1 MQKKKQIAVL
11 GYGVV
16 GSGVVELFYQNQEKI
31 EKNTGYSMDIK
42 YILDLRTFEGDPY
55 ADKVVHDIN
64 VILQD
69 PEVGYVAECMGGV
82 NPAFE
87 FVSSCLKAGK
97 SVSTSNKQLVAEKGD
112 ILLQIAKENNCNFFF
127 EASVGGA
134 IPIMRPLHT
143 CLAAND
149 LYAVAGILNGTTNFI
164 LEKMFCDQMS
174 FADALALAQQLGY
187 AERNPSADVD
197 GADACRKIC
206 IISSLVFG
214 KHVYPD
220 SVFTKGI
227 RDIQLEDVKLA
238 QQLGG
243 TVKLIAQVVR
253 EDDGKILP
261 TVMPMVVMQDSL
273 LSHVNGVFNAIMVW
287 GDGIDKT
294 MFYGRG
300 AGKMPTASAVLGD
313 IIDEV
318 KSNGTVPA
326 QTWETSSETDF
337 IANID
342 TFVAPRMF
350 RTSTCAADVAKQ
362 AAGQVGV
369 TVRMHTENGFLVS
382 ACTERIAA
390 KLTDALQSLGV
401 TVYSQIPVL
410 KDHSKFSE

>member
-16 GSGVVELFYQNQEKI
+16 GSGVVELFYQNQKKI
-31 EKNTGYSMDIK
+31 EKNTGCEMDVK

-55 ADKVVHDIN
+55 AEKVVHDID

-82 NPAFE
+82 HPAFE
-87 FVSSCLKAGK
+87 FVSNCLKAGK

-112 ILLQIAKENNCNFFF
+112 LLLQLAKENNCNFFF

-149 LYAVAGILNGTTNFI
+149 LYAIAGILNGTTNFI
-164 LEKMFCDQMS
+164 LEKMFCDQMT
-174 FADALALAQQLGY
+174 FADALTLAQQLGY

-206 IISSLVFG
+206 ILSSLVFG
-214 KHVYPD
+214 KHVYPE
-220 SVFTKGI
+220 SVYTKGI
-227 RDIQLEDVKLA
+227 REIQLEDVKLA

-253 EDDGKILP
+253 QDDGTILP
-261 TVMPMVVMQDSL
+261 SVMPMVVMQDSL

-300 AGKMPTASAVLGD
+300 AGKLPTASAVLGD
-313 IIDEV
+313 IIDAV
-318 KSNGTVPA
+318 KADGTVQA
-326 QTWETSSETDF
+326 QTWESANNADF
-337 IANID
+337 IASMD
-342 TFVAPRMF
+342 SFAAPRMF
-350 RTSTCAADVAKQ
+350 RTTNCAADIAKQ

-369 TVRMHTENGFLVS
+369 TVRMHTEGGFLVS
-382 ACTERIAA
+382 ACTERIAS
-390 KLTDALQSLGV
+390 KLTDALQNLGV
-401 TVYSQIPVL
+401 TVCTQIPVL
-410 KDHSKFSE
+410 KDYSKFSE

>member
-16 GSGVVELFYQNQEKI
+16 GSGVVELFYQNQKKI
-31 EKNTGYSMDIK
+31 EKNTGYPMDVK

-55 ADKVVHDIN
+55 AEKVVHDIH

-82 NPAFE
+82 HPAFE
-87 FVSSCLKAGK
+87 FVSECLKAGK

-112 ILLQIAKENNCNFFF
+112 ILLQLAKENHCNFFF

-149 LYAVAGILNGTTNFI
+149 LYAIAGILNGTTNFI
-164 LEKMFCDQMS
+164 LEKMFCDQMA

-187 AERNPSADVD
+187 AERNPEADVD

-206 IISSLVFG
+206 ILSSLVFG
-214 KHVYPD
+214 KHVYPE
-220 SVFTKGI
+220 SVYTKGI

-243 TVKLIAQVVR
+243 TIKLIAQVVR
-253 EDDGKILP
+253 QEDGTILP
-261 TVMPMVVMQDSL
+261 SVMPMVVMQDSL

-313 IIDEV
+313 IIDAV
-318 KSNGTVPA
+318 KADGTVQS
-326 QTWETSSETDF
+326 QTWESASNADF
-337 IANID
+337 IASMD
-342 TFVAPRMF
+342 SFAAPRMF
-350 RTSTCAADVAKQ
+350 RTTNCAADIAKQ

-369 TVRMHTENGFLVS
+369 TVRMHTEGGFLVS

-390 KLTDALQSLGV
+390 KLADALQSLGV
-401 TVYSQIPVL
+401 TVCTQIPVL
-410 KDHSKFSE
+410 KDYSKFSE

>member
-16 GSGVVELFYQNQEKI
+16 GSGVVELFYQNQKKI
-31 EKNTGYSMDIK
+31 EKNTGYPMDVK

-55 ADKVVHDIN
+55 AEKVVHDIH

-82 NPAFE
+82 HPAFE
-87 FVSSCLKAGK
+87 FVSECLKAGK

-112 ILLQIAKENNCNFFF
+112 ILLQLAKENHCNFFF

-149 LYAVAGILNGTTNFI
+149 LYAIAGILNGTTNFI
-164 LEKMFCDQMS
+164 LEKMFCDQMA

-187 AERNPSADVD
+187 AERNPEADVD

-206 IISSLVFG
+206 ILSSLVFG
-214 KHVYPD
+214 KHVYPE
-220 SVFTKGI
+220 SVYTKGI

-243 TVKLIAQVVR
+243 TIKLIAQVVR
-253 EDDGKILP
+253 QEDGTILP
-261 TVMPMVVMQDSL
+261 SVMPMVVMQDSL

-313 IIDEV
+313 IIDAV
-318 KSNGTVPA
+318 KADGTVQA
-326 QTWETSSETDF
+326 QTWESASNADF
-337 IANID
+337 IASMD
-342 TFVAPRMF
+342 SFAAPRMF
-350 RTSTCAADVAKQ
+350 RTTNCAADIAKQ

-369 TVRMHTENGFLVS
+369 TVRMHTEGGFLVS

-390 KLTDALQSLGV
+390 KLADSLQSLGV
-401 TVYSQIPVL
+401 TVCTQIPVL
-410 KDHSKFSE
+410 KDYSKFSE

>member
-31 EKNTGYSMDIK
+31 EKNTGYPMDIK

-243 TVKLIAQVVR
+243 TGCTGRRWKDFA
-253 EDDGKILP
+253 DCYADGC
-261 TVMPMVVMQDSL
+261 
-273 LSHVNGVFNAIMVW
+273 
-287 GDGIDKT
+287 
-294 MFYGRG
+294 Y
-300 AGKMPTASAVLGD
+300 
-313 IIDEV
+313 
-318 KSNGTVPA
+318 
-326 QTWETSSETDF
+326 
-337 IANID
+337 
-342 TFVAPRMF
+342 
-350 RTSTCAADVAKQ
+350 
-362 AAGQVGV
+362 AGQLAFSCKWCFQCHHGMGRWHRQDDV
-369 TVRMHTENGFLVS
+369 LWPW
-382 ACTERIAA
+382 CW
-390 KLTDALQSLGV
+390 KDANCKCCIG
-401 TVYSQIPVL
+401 
-410 KDHSKFSE
+410 

>member
-164 LEKMFCDQMS
+164 LEKMFWLWLSSWAMQNGILLLTLTVQMPAEKS
-174 FADALALAQQLGY
+174 ALFPLWY
-187 AERNPSADVD
+187 
-197 GADACRKIC
+197 
-206 IISSLVFG
+206 
-214 KHVYPD
+214 
-220 SVFTKGI
+220 
-227 RDIQLEDVKLA
+227 
-238 QQLGG
+238 
-243 TVKLIAQVVR
+243 
-253 EDDGKILP
+253 
-261 TVMPMVVMQDSL
+261 
-273 LSHVNGVFNAIMVW
+273 
-287 GDGIDKT
+287 
-294 MFYGRG
+294 
-300 AGKMPTASAVLGD
+300 
-313 IIDEV
+313 
-318 KSNGTVPA
+318 
-326 QTWETSSETDF
+326 
-337 IANID
+337 
-342 TFVAPRMF
+342 
-350 RTSTCAADVAKQ
+350 
-362 AAGQVGV
+362 
-369 TVRMHTENGFLVS
+369 LVS
-382 ACTERIAA
+382 TFIR
-390 KLTDALQSLGV
+390 TVSLQRAFG
-401 TVYSQIPVL
+401 I
-410 KDHSKFSE
+410 FSWKMSSWLSSWAVQ

>member
-16 GSGVVELFYQNQEKI
+16 GSGVVELFYQNQKKI
-31 EKNTGYSMDIK
+31 EKNTGYPMDVK

-55 ADKVVHDIN
+55 AEKVVHDIH

-82 NPAFE
+82 HPAFE
-87 FVSSCLKAGK
+87 FVSECLKAGK

-112 ILLQIAKENNCNFFF
+112 ILLQLAKENDCNFFF

-149 LYAVAGILNGTTNFI
+149 LYAIAGILNGTTNFI
-164 LEKMFCDQMS
+164 LEKMFCDQMA

-187 AERNPSADVD
+187 AERNPEADVD

-206 IISSLVFG
+206 ILSSLVFG
-214 KHVYPD
+214 KHVYPE
-220 SVFTKGI
+220 SVYTKGI

-243 TVKLIAQVVR
+243 TIKLIAQVVR
-253 EDDGKILP
+253 QEDGTILP
-261 TVMPMVVMQDSL
+261 SVMPMVVMQDSL

-313 IIDEV
+313 IIDAV
-318 KSNGTVPA
+318 KADGTVQS
-326 QTWETSSETDF
+326 QTWESASNADF
-337 IANID
+337 IASMD
-342 TFVAPRMF
+342 SFAAPRMF
-350 RTSTCAADVAKQ
+350 RTTNCAADIAKQ

-369 TVRMHTENGFLVS
+369 TVRMHTEGGFLVS

-390 KLTDALQSLGV
+390 KLADALQSLGV
-401 TVYSQIPVL
+401 TVCTQIPVL
-410 KDHSKFSE
+410 KDYSKFSE

>member
-1 MQKKKQIAVL
+1 
-11 GYGVV
+11 
-16 GSGVVELFYQNQEKI
+16 
-31 EKNTGYSMDIK
+31 MDVK

-55 ADKVVHDIN
+55 AEKVVHDIH

-82 NPAFE
+82 HPAFE
-87 FVSSCLKAGK
+87 FVSECLKAGK

-112 ILLQIAKENNCNFFF
+112 ILLQLAKENHCNFFF

-149 LYAVAGILNGTTNFI
+149 LYAIAGILNGTTNFI
-164 LEKMFCDQMS
+164 LEKMFCDQMA

-187 AERNPSADVD
+187 AERNPEADVD

-206 IISSLVFG
+206 ILSSLVFG
-214 KHVYPD
+214 KHVYPE
-220 SVFTKGI
+220 SVYTKGI

-243 TVKLIAQVVR
+243 TIKLIAQVVR
-253 EDDGKILP
+253 QEDGTILP
-261 TVMPMVVMQDSL
+261 SVMPMVVMQDSL

-313 IIDEV
+313 IIDAV
-318 KSNGTVPA
+318 KADGTVQA
-326 QTWETSSETDF
+326 QTWESASNADF
-337 IANID
+337 IASMD
-342 TFVAPRMF
+342 SFAAPRMF
-350 RTSTCAADVAKQ
+350 RTTNCAADIAKQ

-369 TVRMHTENGFLVS
+369 TVRMHTEGGFLVS

-390 KLTDALQSLGV
+390 KLADALQSLGV
-401 TVYSQIPVL
+401 TVCTQIPVL
-410 KDHSKFSE
+410 KDYSKFSE

>member
-16 GSGVVELFYQNQEKI
+16 GSGVVELFYQNQKKI
-31 EKNTGYSMDIK
+31 EKNTGYEMNVK
-42 YILDLRTFEGDPY
+42 YILDLRTFEEDPY
-55 ADKVVHDIN
+55 AEKVVHDID

-82 NPAFE
+82 HPAFE
-87 FVSSCLKAGK
+87 FVSNCLKAGK

-112 ILLQIAKENNCNFFF
+112 VLLQLAKENNCNFFF

-149 LYAVAGILNGTTNFI
+149 LYAIAGILNGTTNFI
-164 LEKMFCDQMS
+164 LEKMFCDQMT

-206 IISSLVFG
+206 ILSSLVFG
-214 KHVYPD
+214 KHVYPE
-220 SVFTKGI
+220 SVYTKGI
-227 RDIQLEDVKLA
+227 REIQLEDVKLA

-253 EDDGKILP
+253 QEDGTILP
-261 TVMPMVVMQDSL
+261 SVMPMVVMQDSL

-300 AGKMPTASAVLGD
+300 AGKLPTASAVLGD
-313 IIDEV
+313 IIDAV
-318 KSNGTVPA
+318 KADGTVQA
-326 QTWETSSETDF
+326 QTWESASNADF
-337 IANID
+337 IASMD
-342 TFVAPRMF
+342 SFTAPRMF
-350 RTSTCAADVAKQ
+350 RTTNCAADIAKQ

-369 TVRMHTENGFLVS
+369 TVRMHTEGGFLVS

-390 KLTDALQSLGV
+390 KLTDALQNLGV
-401 TVYSQIPVL
+401 TVCTQIPVL
-410 KDHSKFSE
+410 KDYSRFSE

>member
-16 GSGVVELFYQNQEKI
+16 GSGVVELFYQNQKKI
-31 EKNTGYSMDIK
+31 EKNTGYPMDVK

-55 ADKVVHDIN
+55 AEKVVHDIH

-82 NPAFE
+82 HPAFE
-87 FVSSCLKAGK
+87 FVSECLKAGK

-112 ILLQIAKENNCNFFF
+112 ILLQLAKENHCNFFF

-134 IPIMRPLHT
+134 IPIMRTLHT

-149 LYAVAGILNGTTNFI
+149 LYAIAGILNGTTNFI
-164 LEKMFCDQMS
+164 LEKMFCDQMA

-187 AERNPSADVD
+187 AERNPEADVD

-206 IISSLVFG
+206 ILSSLVFG
-214 KHVYPD
+214 KHVYPE
-220 SVFTKGI
+220 SVYTKGI

-243 TVKLIAQVVR
+243 TIKLIAQVVR
-253 EDDGKILP
+253 QEDGTILP
-261 TVMPMVVMQDSL
+261 SVMPMVVMQDSL

-313 IIDEV
+313 IIDAV
-318 KSNGTVPA
+318 KADGTVQA
-326 QTWETSSETDF
+326 QTWESASNADF
-337 IANID
+337 IASMD
-342 TFVAPRMF
+342 SFAAPRMF
-350 RTSTCAADVAKQ
+350 RTTNCAADIAKQ

-369 TVRMHTENGFLVS
+369 TVRMHTEGGFLVS

-390 KLTDALQSLGV
+390 KLADALQSLGV
-401 TVYSQIPVL
+401 TVCTQIPVL
-410 KDHSKFSE
+410 KDYSKFSE

>member
-31 EKNTGYSMDIK
+31 EKNTGYPMDIK

-206 IISSLVFG
+206 IISSLVSG
-214 KHVYPD
+214 QCLY
-220 SVFTKGI
+220 KGHSGYSAG
-227 RDIQLEDVKLA
+227 RCQAGSAAGRYSKADCS
-238 QQLGG
+238 GCTG
-243 TVKLIAQVVR
+243 R
-253 EDDGKILP
+253 RW
-261 TVMPMVVMQDSL
+261 QDS
-273 LSHVNGVFNAIMVW
+273 ADCYA
-287 GDGIDKT
+287 DGC
-294 MFYGRG
+294 Y
-300 AGKMPTASAVLGD
+300 
-313 IIDEV
+313 
-318 KSNGTVPA
+318 
-326 QTWETSSETDF
+326 
-337 IANID
+337 
-342 TFVAPRMF
+342 
-350 RTSTCAADVAKQ
+350 
-362 AAGQVGV
+362 AGQ
-369 TVRMHTENGFLVS
+369 
-382 ACTERIAA
+382 
-390 KLTDALQSLGV
+390 LTFSCKRRFQCHHGMGRWHRQDDVLWSWCWKDADCKCCIG
-401 TVYSQIPVL
+401 
-410 KDHSKFSE
+410 

>member
-31 EKNTGYSMDIK
+31 EKNTGYPMDIK

-273 LSHVNGVFNAIMVW
+273 LSHVNGVFNAIFVHGNVL
-287 GDGIDKT
+287 GDA
-294 MFYGRG
+294 MFYGSG
-300 AGKMPTASAVLGD
+300 AGKLPTASAV
-313 IIDEV
+313 V
-318 KSNGTVPA
+318 S
-326 QTWETSSETDF
+326 
-337 IANID
+337 
-342 TFVAPRMF
+342 
-350 RTSTCAADVAKQ
+350 DV
-362 AAGQVGV
+362 V
-369 TVRMHTENGFLVS
+369 E
-382 ACTERIAA
+382 AA
-390 KLTDALQSLGV
+390 KNLNRNVMTMWKEEKLRLEDKSSMKRRFFIRMKGNVEEKIEDIRYSFGDVEIVKVDGLDGEFGFV
-401 TVYSQIPVL
+401 TPIMMEGDYDTRAKSYEDQIL
-410 KDHSKFSE
+410 HMIRIED